1 MSEEKRVACQHI
13 AYGGSAMKTTRVIA
27 RIALALAGTLVLQ
40 LALAQQPGVHRTEL
54 QRHDIS
60 IPGWEAVEVR
70 IDIDPGSIVPNHTH
84 PGEEVVYVLDG
95 TLEYRLE
102 GSPPVTLKPGGA
114 LIIPK
119 GVVHNV
125 KNIGRDKASE
135 VSTYIVE
142 KGKPLAEPVK

>member
-1 MSEEKRVACQHI
+1 
-13 AYGGSAMKTTRVIA
+13 MKTTRVIA
-27 RIALALAGTLVLQ
+27 PIALALASILVLQ

-70 IDIDPGSIVPNHTH
+70 IDIDPGMIVPNHRH
-84 PGEEVVYVLDG
+84 PGEEVVYVLHG

-102 GSPPVTLKPGGA
+102 GSSPVTLTAGGA
-114 LIIPK
+114 LFIPR

-125 KNIGRDKASE
+125 KNVGRDNASE

>member
-1 MSEEKRVACQHI
+1 
-13 AYGGSAMKTTRVIA
+13 MKTTRVIA
-27 RIALALAGTLVLQ
+27 QLALALAGTLVVQ

-54 QRHDIS
+54 QRHDMS

-70 IDIDPGSIVPNHTH
+70 INIDPGMTVPNHRH
-84 PGEEVVYVLDG
+84 PGEEVVYVLYG
-95 TLEYRLE
+95 TLEYSLE
-102 GSPPVTLKPGGA
+102 GSAPVTLKAGGA
-114 LIIPK
+114 LFIPE

-125 KNIGRDKASE
+125 KNIGRDNASE

>member
-1 MSEEKRVACQHI
+1 
-13 AYGGSAMKTTRVIA
+13 MKTTRVIA
-27 RIALALAGTLVLQ
+27 RIALALASTLVLQ

-60 IPGWEAVEVR
+60 IPGWEAIQVR
-70 IDIDPGSIVPNHTH
+70 IDIDPGSIVPNHRH

-95 TLEYRLE
+95 SLEYRLE
-102 GSPPVTLKPGGA
+102 GSPPVTLKAGGT
-114 LIIPK
+114 LFIPK

-125 KNIGRDKASE
+125 KNVGRDKASE
-135 VSTYIVE
+135 VSIYVVE

>member
-1 MSEEKRVACQHI
+1 
-13 AYGGSAMKTTRVIA
+13 MKTTRVIA
-27 RIALALAGTLVLQ
+27 RLALTLAGTLVLQ

-54 QRHDIS
+54 QRHDMS
-60 IPGWEAVEVR
+60 IPGWEAVEVL
-70 IDIDPGSIVPNHTH
+70 IEIDPGMTVPNHRH

-95 TLEYRLE
+95 TLEYSLE
-102 GSPPVTLKPGGA
+102 GSAPVTLKAGGA
-114 LIIPK
+114 LFIPK

-125 KNIGRDKASE
+125 KNVGRDKASE

>member
-1 MSEEKRVACQHI
+1 
-13 AYGGSAMKTTRVIA
+13 MKTTRVIA
-27 RIALALAGTLVLQ
+27 RIALAIASTLVLQ

-60 IPGWEAVEVR
+60 VPGWEAVQVL
-70 IDIDPGSIVPNHTH
+70 IDIDPGSIVANHKH

-95 TLEYRLE
+95 SLEYRLE
-102 GSPPVTLKPGGA
+102 GSSPVTLKAGGS
-114 LIIPK
+114 LFIPK

-125 KNIGRDKASE
+125 KNVGRDKASE
-135 VSTYIVE
+135 VSIYIVE

>member
-1 MSEEKRVACQHI
+1 
-13 AYGGSAMKTTRVIA
+13 MKTTRVIA
-27 RIALALAGTLVLQ
+27 RIALAIASTLVLQ

-60 IPGWEAVEVR
+60 VPGWEAVQVR
-70 IDIDPGSIVPNHTH
+70 IDIDPGSIVPNHKH

-95 TLEYRLE
+95 SLEYRLE
-102 GSPPVTLKPGGA
+102 GSPPVTLKAGGV
-114 LIIPK
+114 LFIPK

-125 KNIGRDKASE
+125 KNVGRDNASE
-135 VSTYIVE
+135 VSIYIVE

>member
-1 MSEEKRVACQHI
+1 
-13 AYGGSAMKTTRVIA
+13 MKTTRVIV
-27 RIALALAGTLVLQ
+27 RIALALAGTLVLE

-54 QRHDIS
+54 QRHDTS

-70 IDIDPGSIVPNHTH
+70 IDIDPAMTVPNHRH

-95 TLEYRLE
+95 TLEYSLE
-102 GSPPVTLKPGGA
+102 GSAPVTLRAGGS
-114 LIIPK
+114 LFIPK

-125 KNIGRDKASE
+125 KNVGRDKASE

>member
-1 MSEEKRVACQHI
+1 
-13 AYGGSAMKTTRVIA
+13 MKTTRVIA
-27 RIALALAGTLVLQ
+27 RIALALASTLVLQ

-60 IPGWEAVEVR
+60 IPGWEAIQVR
-70 IDIDPGSIVPNHTH
+70 IDIDPGSIVPNHRH

-95 TLEYRLE
+95 SLEYRLE
-102 GSPPVTLKPGGA
+102 GSSPVTLKAGGS
-114 LIIPK
+114 LFIPK

-125 KNIGRDKASE
+125 KNVGRDKASE
-135 VSTYIVE
+135 VSIYIVE